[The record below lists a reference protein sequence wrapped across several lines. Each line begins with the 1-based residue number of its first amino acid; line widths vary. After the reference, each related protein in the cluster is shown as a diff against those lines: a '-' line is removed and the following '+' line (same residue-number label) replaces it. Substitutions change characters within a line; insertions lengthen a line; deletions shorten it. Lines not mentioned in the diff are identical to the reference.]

1 MLEDRKSGEGKKERK
16 PSGSPFSFHHSCSG
30 KKMQNNNS
38 ILHFC
43 KRLGEKVRKDLWDK
57 LQTCCL
63 KLAAG
68 LFCRDSAIIIAWFF
82 RSRKSCCT
90 PRKKMLRRS
99 SAASGRQ
106 GFSFC
111 TASVMVCS
119 TASAAFCA
127 SRRTAAAASA
137 LPCRLRPCR
146 GRASAKRIVPA
157 SFFLPSR
164 FSARLACPRLRKKT
178 LQLFAKLLSKL
189 QK

>member
-1 MLEDRKSGEGKKERK
+1 
-16 PSGSPFSFHHSCSG
+16 
-30 KKMQNNNS
+30 
-38 ILHFC
+38 
-43 KRLGEKVRKDLWDK
+43 
-57 LQTCCL
+57 
-63 KLAAG
+63 
-68 LFCRDSAIIIAWFF
+68 
-82 RSRKSCCT
+82 
-90 PRKKMLRRS
+90 MLRRS

-127 SRRTAAAASA
+127 SRRTPDCRGAASA

-164 FSARLACPRLRKKT
+164 FSARLACPRLRKKNFSFLPSCFRNCKNEIMKYYLAVFPAAGSDGTRRET
-178 LQLFAKLLSKL
+178 LTVSIPAFLPLRSFWPAVF
-189 QK
+189 